1 MAQQQYV
8 SASVDYVD
16 YVDYEPQLARKSLL
30 TADDQKFSKNIETTS
45 KILGAK
51 MPKEA
56 SPINIRHKCTKFSPH
71 GDMLPKF
78 VHP

>member
-1 MAQQQYV
+1 MTQQQYV

-30 TADDQKFSKNIETTS
+30 TADDQKFSRNIEATS
-45 KILGAK
+45 KILGAR

-56 SPINIRHKCTKFSPH
+56 SYIMKSHKY
-71 GDMLPKF
+71 
-78 VHP
+78 